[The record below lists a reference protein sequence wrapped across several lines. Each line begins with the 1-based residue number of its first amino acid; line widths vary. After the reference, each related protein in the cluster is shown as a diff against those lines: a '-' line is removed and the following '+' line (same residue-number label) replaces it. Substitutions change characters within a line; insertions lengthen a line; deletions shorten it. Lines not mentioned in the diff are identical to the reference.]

1 MQGRSWILMEKV
13 IELRKPPGGLDTDK
27 NISET
32 NLWVQID

>member
-1 MQGRSWILMEKV
+1 MEKV
-13 IELRKPPGGLDTDK
+13 IELRKPPGGLDLDTDK